1 MPTTCVLHLREVLP
15 CRHCARLGSLNDIA
29 ADELAARASVRPK
42 HTTTSGSGNPAL
54 APTPIQ
60 GWKRNRKGAAK

>member
-1 MPTTCVLHLREVLP
+1 MPTCVLHLREALP
-15 CRHCARLGSLNDIA
+15 CRHCARLGSLNDTA
-29 ADELAARASVRPK
+29 ADELAARAAVRPK
-42 HTTTSGSGNPAL
+42 RTTSGSGNPAL